1 MYRLS
6 KQERDLRERMR
17 GKYPDGFNWYAA
29 MMHSGRERRVRERVL
44 HDFSDRGVEEVLLP
58 ELRAGA
64 SGRPGKRTQPN
75 LLFPCYVFFRC
86 RMDDEIY
93 VRISAYEDVF
103 QILGR
108 AYRIPSV
115 IDEAEIAYLKG
126 VLTSHPRPEM
136 MSRLNV
142 GGQAVVIQGM
152 MEGMRGRVLEFNARF
167 VKLETCFSFL
177 DNGTSI
183 AVHVPR
189 AHVRFEK

>member
-6 KQERDLRERMR
+6 KQEHEFRERMR
-17 GKYPDGFNWYAA
+17 GKYPEGLNWYAV
-29 MMHSGRERRVRERVL
+29 MMHSGRERRVRERIL
-44 HDFSDRGVEEVLLP
+44 FDCSDRGAVEVLLP
-58 ELRAGA
+58 ERKGGA
-64 SGRPGKRTQPN
+64 TGRQGKRTPPG
-75 LLFPCYVFFRC
+75 LLFPCYVFLRC

-93 VRISAYEDVF
+93 MRISAYEDVF
-103 QILGR
+103 QVLGR

-115 IDEAEIAYLKG
+115 IDDAEIAHLKG
-126 VLTSHPRPEM
+126 VLMSEPRPEM

-142 GGQAVVIQGM
+142 GDQAVVIQGM

-189 AHVRFEK
+189 AHVRLEK